1 MVCQSRHS
9 NTLGFCRPPISP
21 PSHLSIHEYGHT
33 CVMYTPPLSQT
44 YCKMYVS
51 LLFRR
56 YPDVPDFVWVAFK
69 AARAAAPKGVKLFYN
84 DYSINNFDRAKST
97 RVYAIRHTSYVI
109 QCIV

>member
-1 MVCQSRHS
+1 
-9 NTLGFCRPPISP
+9 
-21 PSHLSIHEYGHT
+21 
-33 CVMYTPPLSQT
+33 MYTPPLSQT

-97 RVYAIRHTSYVI
+97 RVYVMHALFKRFIWLHLSFHGSISASAVAPHHVFSYSMVW
-109 QCIV
+109 

>member
-1 MVCQSRHS
+1 
-9 NTLGFCRPPISP
+9 
-21 PSHLSIHEYGHT
+21 
-33 CVMYTPPLSQT
+33 MYTPPLSQT